1 MMSFRLKEVHKM
13 PTAESI
19 KNKIQNLISRSNAT
33 TGNSATDLTSA
44 VDGLIGGYGQ
54 GVLSGIT
61 TRAKAYRLPTS
72 KGISS
77 LGLITTSATSSVSE

>member
-1 MMSFRLKEVHKM
+1 M

-44 VDGLIGGYGQ
+44 VDGLIGGYGKGGT
-54 GVLSGIT
+54 GVAIVNLGSIANIT
-61 TRAKAYRLPTS
+61 TRIKAT
-72 KGISS
+72 IEE
-77 LGLITTSATSSVSE
+77 SEE